1 MFEPGTDLVVPAK
14 GVGARYLRDHSM
26 ILPVGVLGVGRHVW
40 VFFPLV
46 EDAVRLRG
54 SVPLDLVVVG
64 CLLPLDEP
72 AIAGRRRIK

>member
-1 MFEPGTDLVVPAK
+1 MFQPGTDLVVPAK
-14 GVGARYLRDHSM
+14 GVGARYLRGHSM

-54 SVPLDLVVVG
+54 SVPLDLVVVSSHRCRELSA
-64 CLLPLDEP
+64 CLSMN
-72 AIAGRRRIK
+72 

>member
-1 MFEPGTDLVVPAK
+1 MFQPGTDLVVLAK
-14 GVGARYLRDHSM
+14 GVGACHLRDHSM

-46 EDAVRLRG
+46 EDAVHLRG

-64 CLLPLDEP
+64 CLL
-72 AIAGRRRIK
+72 ASQ